1 MAVKVVYD
9 ATRGL
14 VQENDTT
21 GAGGFD
27 IQDAF
32 ISQGSEDVNAAAAG
46 GDALLS
52 PKGVSV
58 VTSAGGAD
66 HVRLQAGTVVGQQK
80 IIVHVAG
87 GQALSVEDPTGNAD
101 LIEPVDTFNT
111 GDVALLM
118 WNGTAWQ
125 VIASS

>member
-21 GAGGFD
+21 GAGGFE

-32 ISQGSEDVNAAAAG
+32 ISQGSEDVNANANAAL
-46 GDALLS
+46 ALLS
-52 PKGVSV
+52 PKGISV
-58 VTSAGGAD
+58 VTVTGAAD
-66 HVRLQAGTVVGQQK
+66 AVRLQNGTVVGQQK
-80 IIVHVAG
+80 IIISA
-87 GQALSVEDPTGNAD
+87 AASDAD
-101 LIEPVDTFNT
+101 LEIQNAAGDALVADGAGFDA